1 MTHFRGRSVRS
12 SSRRQVTWIGP
23 ADQNYFAVANGS
35 NNILGSFDPAGAG
48 FEKPTITRIR
58 GQVSVGPQAGGADLD
73 IVGAWGMAI
82 VSDQAFAAG
91 QASIPG
97 PFDEASW
104 DGWFAHGFFSMKLD
118 VTTDVGRLLIDR
130 VQEIDSKG
138 QRKVSDGETI
148 VIMCESNLGAFDIS
162 LQQRM
167 LLKLA

>member
-1 MTHFRGRSVRS
+1 MK
-12 SSRRQVTWIGP
+12 RQVTWIGP
-23 ADQNYFAVANGS
+23 ADQNYVAIATGANV
-35 NNILGSFDPAGAG
+35 ILQSFDPAGAG
-48 FEKPTITRIR
+48 MEKPTITRIR
-58 GQVSVGPQAGGADLD
+58 GQVSVGPQSGAADLD
-73 IVGAWGMAI
+73 IVGAWGIAI

-97 PFDEASW
+97 PFDEAGW
-104 DGWFAHGFFSMKLD
+104 DGWLAHGFYSMKLD

-148 VIMCESNLGAFDIS
+148 VVMAESNVGAYDIS
-162 LQQRM
+162 LQFRM